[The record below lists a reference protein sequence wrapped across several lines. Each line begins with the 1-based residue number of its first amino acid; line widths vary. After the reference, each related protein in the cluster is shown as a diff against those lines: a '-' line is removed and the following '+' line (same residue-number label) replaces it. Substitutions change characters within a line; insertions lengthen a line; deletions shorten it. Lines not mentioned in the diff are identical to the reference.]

1 MKFCLNEI
9 SADCKM
15 DAQMPRKPRR
25 TIYSKHQ
32 LDVLCDRF
40 NSNKYMALPDR
51 ASLAKD
57 LGLTQKQ
64 VLHHKLTRRICY
76 SILFYK
82 IFMGMLTFKSRKV

>member
-15 DAQMPRKPRR
+15 DAQMTRKPRR
-25 TIYSKHQ
+25 TIYNKHQ

-57 LGLTQKQ
+57 LGLSQKQ
-64 VLHHKLTRRICY
+64 VLHRKLNTTNLLFDF
-76 SILFYK
+76 ILQNIYGHVN
-82 IFMGMLTFKSRKV
+82 I